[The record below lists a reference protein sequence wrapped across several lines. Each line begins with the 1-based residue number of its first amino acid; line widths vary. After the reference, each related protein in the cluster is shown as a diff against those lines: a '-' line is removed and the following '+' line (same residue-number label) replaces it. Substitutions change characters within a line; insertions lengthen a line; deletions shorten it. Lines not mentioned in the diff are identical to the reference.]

1 MKSFTTLQ
9 NSYTDLS
16 LNTTASNTTRGG
28 QLINDRHR
36 YLLQKYFDNERSVQL
51 STIGS
56 QTLTTTASIAANA
69 TSATLSV
76 AWPNATSSQLVN
88 FSDGEQR
95 TVLFTLNSTA
105 ITWSV
110 GLTGNVTSTI
120 TTVGVQAYNL
130 PANLSKAKD
139 FTVSISQQKFT
150 PVEITS
156 RREWDQVNYLPYN
169 GNIVNYFFIY
179 NDQINFFPIPS
190 TTGNVIT
197 INYKTRVPDFSFADY
212 STGNLTTAA
221 VGATTITGTG
231 TSWGTTGLFPL
242 NTDVSFYNLMIRI
255 NPPNGDGIWYP
266 ISTFNS
272 DISVTLSV
280 PIVNAPNITSGTTY
294 TIGQFP
300 LLEEDFHDMLVYGA
314 LQVYYSSIK
323 KDADAAK
330 KFEDMYTERLTL
342 LSDYAGSKTTM
353 SVDLGQSPQIVNPNF
368 FFNGPTPTP

>member
-9 NSYTDLS
+9 TLFTTLS
-16 LNTTASNTTRGG
+16 SNTTAANVALGG
-28 QLINDRHR
+28 QQINDAHR
-36 YLLQKYFDNERSVQL
+36 ILLQKYFDNERSVQL

-56 QTLTTTASIAANA
+56 QTLTTTGSIAANA
-69 TSATLSV
+69 TTATLSS
-76 AWPNATSSQLVN
+76 AWTPATSSQLVN

-95 TVLFTLNSTA
+95 TVLFTQGSTA
-105 ITWSV
+105 ISWSV
-110 GLTGNVTSTI
+110 GLTGAVTSTI

-150 PVEITS
+150 PTEITS

-169 GNIVNYFFIY
+169 SNIVNYFFIY
-179 NDQINFFPIPS
+179 NFFPIPS
-190 TTGNVIT
+190 TTGNIIT
-197 INYKTRVPDFSFADY
+197 VNYKTRVADFSFADY
-212 STGNLTTAA
+212 STGNIT
-221 VGATTITGTG
+221 GATVGSTAITGTL

-242 NTDVSFYNLMIRI
+242 NTDVSFYNLMLRI

-272 DISVTLSV
+272 DTTLTLAV
-280 PIVNAPNITSGTTY
+280 PIVNAPNITAGTTY

-300 LLEEDFHDMLVYGA
+300 LLEEDFHDMLVYRS
-314 LQVYYSSIK
+314 LLTYFTTIV
-323 KDADAAK
+323 KDPDSFDR
-330 KFEDMYTERLTL
+330 FEKMYDERLEL
-342 LSDYAGSKTTM
+342 LSDYAGTKTVM
-353 SVDLGQSPQIVNPNF
+353 SVDLGNSPQIVNPNF